1 MRVLIVEDE
10 TELAEMLADGLR
22 AEGMLCDLAHDGAR
36 ALELTAA
43 VDYDVLVLDRDLP
56 LLSGDAVCRALNTA
70 GHPARILMLT
80 AAGTLSDLVEGLG
93 QGADDYMAKPFSYLE
108 LVARLRAL
116 GRRGPGTAAG
126 ATVLSRHGISL
137 DTVRRTAERDGRPLK
152 LTPRELGV
160 LELLLAADGAPLA
173 TEELRDRLW
182 DAALDPATTAVRVT
196 VHSLRRK
203 LGEPPLISHDAGFG
217 YRL

>member
-10 TELAEMLADGLR
+10 VELAAMLAEGLR
-22 AEGMLCDLAHDGAR
+22 AEGMVCEVAHDGAR
-36 ALELTAA
+36 ALEMTAA
-43 VDYDVLVLDRDLP
+43 AEYDVLVLDRDLP
-56 LLSGDAVCRALNTA
+56 RLSGDAVCRALNTA
-70 GHPARILMLT
+70 GYPAGILMLT
-80 AAGTLSDLVEGLG
+80 AAGALSDLVDGLG

-108 LVARLRAL
+108 LIARLRAL
-116 GRRGPGTAAG
+116 GRRASTGSA

-137 DTVRRTAERDGRPLK
+137 DTVRRVAERDGRPLK

-160 LELLLAADGAPLA
+160 LELLLAADGAPVT
-173 TEELRDRLW
+173 TEELRDSLW

-203 LGEPPLISHDAGFG
+203 MGEPPLINHDPGFG

>member
-10 TELAEMLADGLR
+10 AELAGMLADGLR
-22 AEGMLCDLAHDGAR
+22 GEGMVCDVAHDGAR
-36 ALELTAA
+36 ALEMTAA
-43 VDYDVLVLDRDLP
+43 AAYDVLVLDRDLP
-56 LLSGDAVCRALNTA
+56 HLSGDSVCRALNASGYPA
-70 GHPARILMLT
+70 GILMLT
-80 AAGTLSDLVEGLG
+80 AAGGLSDLVDGLG

-116 GRRGPGTAAG
+116 GRRTSHGG
-126 ATVLSRHGISL
+126 APTVLSRHGVSL
-137 DTVRRTAERDGRPLK
+137 DTARRIAEREGRPLK

-160 LELLLAADGAPLA
+160 LEILLTADGGPVD
-173 TEELRDRLW
+173 TGELRERLW

-203 LGEPPLISHDAGFG
+203 LGEPPLIHHDPGFG

>member
-22 AEGMLCDLAHDGAR
+22 AEGMVCDIAHDGAR
-36 ALELTAA
+36 ALESTAA
-43 VDYDVLVLDRDLP
+43 AEYDVLVLDRDLP
-56 LLSGDAVCRALNTA
+56 GLSGDAVCRALNTA
-70 GHPARILMLT
+70 GYPARILMLT
-80 AAGTLSDLVEGLG
+80 AAGTLSDLVDGLG

-116 GRRGPGTAAG
+116 GRRAPGGSAS
-126 ATVLSRHGISL
+126 ATVLSRRGIRL
-137 DTVRRTAERDGRPLK
+137 DTVRRAAERDGRPLR

-160 LELLLAADGAPLA
+160 LELLLAADGAPVA

-182 DAALDPATTAVRVT
+182 DPALDPATTAVRVT

-203 LGEPPLISHDAGFG
+203 LGEPPLISHDTGFG

>member
-10 TELAEMLADGLR
+10 TELAAMLAEGLR
-22 AEGMLCDLAHDGAR
+22 AEGMVCEVAHDGAR
-36 ALELTAA
+36 ALEMTAA
-43 VDYDVLVLDRDLP
+43 AAYDVLILDRDLP
-56 LLSGDAVCRALNTA
+56 VLSGDAVCRALDTA
-70 GHPARILMLT
+70 GYPARILMLT
-80 AAGTLSDLVEGLG
+80 AAGALSDLVDGLG

-116 GRRGPGTAAG
+116 GRRAPTGT
-126 ATVLSRHGISL
+126 ATVLTRHGIRL
-137 DTVRRTAERDGRPLK
+137 DTVRRVAERDGRPLK

-160 LELLLAADGAPLA
+160 LELLLAADGAPVS

-196 VHSLRRK
+196 VHALRRK
-203 LGEPPLISHDAGFG
+203 LGEPSPISHDPGFG

>member
-10 TELAEMLADGLR
+10 VELAALLADGLR
-22 AEGMLCDLAHDGAR
+22 AEGMICDVAHDGAR
-36 ALELTAA
+36 ALEMTAA
-43 VDYDVLVLDRDLP
+43 TEYDVLVLDRDLP
-56 LLSGDAVCRALNTA
+56 QLSGDAVCRALNTA
-70 GHPARILMLT
+70 GYPARILMLT
-80 AAGTLSDLVEGLG
+80 AAGSLSDLVDGLG

-108 LVARLRAL
+108 LIARLRAL
-116 GRRGPGTAAG
+116 GRRASTGST

-137 DTVRRTAERDGRPLK
+137 DTVRRAAERDSRPLK

-160 LELLLAADGAPLA
+160 LELLLEADGAPVT
-173 TEELRDRLW
+173 TEELRDNLW

-203 LGEPPLISHDAGFG
+203 MGEPPLIHHDSGFG

>member
-10 TELAEMLADGLR
+10 AELAAMLADGLR
-22 AEGMLCDLAHDGAR
+22 GEGMVCDVAHDGAR

-43 VDYDVLVLDRDLP
+43 TTYDVLVLDRDLP
-56 LLSGDAVCRALNTA
+56 RLSGDAVCRALNTA
-70 GHPARILMLT
+70 GYPARILMLT
-80 AAGTLSDLVEGLG
+80 AAGALSDLVDGLG
-93 QGADDYMAKPFSYLE
+93 QGADDYMTKPFSYLE

-116 GRRGPGTAAG
+116 GRRTSGGGLP
-126 ATVLSRHGISL
+126 TVLSRRGLSL
-137 DTVRRTAERDGRPLK
+137 DTARRVAERDGRPLK

-160 LELLLAADGAPLA
+160 LEMLLAADGAPVT
-173 TEELRDRLW
+173 TEELRDSLW

-203 LGEPPLISHDAGFG
+203 LGEPALITHDPGFG